1 MSILDAFHFDLSK
14 SQFNV
19 KLAPAITAEGKDEK
33 TSQEPGSL
41 FSFQWIIPYI
51 LIQQVWICPF
61 LYFKGL
67 LVKHSIKMMFFC
79 L

>member
-14 SQFNV
+14 SQYNV
-19 KLAPAITAEGKDEK
+19 KLGPAITAEVKDEK

-61 LYFKGL
+61 LYKYFKGL
-67 LVKHSIKMMFFC
+67 LVKLSIK
-79 L
+79 